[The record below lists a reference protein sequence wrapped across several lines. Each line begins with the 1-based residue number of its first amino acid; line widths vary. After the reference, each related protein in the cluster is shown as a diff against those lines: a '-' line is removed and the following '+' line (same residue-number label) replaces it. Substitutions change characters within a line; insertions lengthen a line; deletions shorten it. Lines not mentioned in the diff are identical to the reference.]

1 MNHQEFKELE
11 AKLGHP
17 PTAKEVREAK
27 PRFKTAYVRFADPS
41 YDYRTSVNGELSNEE
56 IVAYFKGQVFNLG
69 NVHDNVQ
76 ICIEC
81 TVEPSKI

>member
-1 MNHQEFKELE
+1 MNAEDFKKLE

-27 PRFKTAYVRFADPS
+27 PRFRTAYVRFADPS
-41 YDYRTSVNGELSNEE
+41 YDYRTSVNGELSDEE
-56 IVAYFKGQVFNLG
+56 IVAYFKGKPFNLG
-69 NVHDNVQ
+69 SLDDDLQ